1 MANKFLL
8 NYRGPMRMVGV
19 GVATSIAEAESAVP
33 TISSGSGAP
42 SAAEPN
48 GSLYM
53 RTDAS
58 NADDALYSRIAGA
71 WVALDGAP

>member
-1 MANKFLL
+1 
-8 NYRGPMRMVGV
+8 MVGI

-58 NADDALYSRIAGA
+58 NADDALYSRIVGA

>member
-1 MANKFLL
+1 
-8 NYRGPMRMVGV
+8 MVGI